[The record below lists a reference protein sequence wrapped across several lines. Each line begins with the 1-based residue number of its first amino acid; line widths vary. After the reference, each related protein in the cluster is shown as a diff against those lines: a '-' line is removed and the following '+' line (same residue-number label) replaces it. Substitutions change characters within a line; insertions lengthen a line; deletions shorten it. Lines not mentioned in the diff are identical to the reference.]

1 MKRFKCNY
9 FFTSWAVGAVTAKFY
24 KSPAGQEATSREGS
38 KEKSPSR
45 VEAVTSNLGQVSLQ
59 KEAVQ
64 PDTKKDDG
72 WDINDDDGWGDVEE
86 KSDSKANDGW
96 DDDEDWGSLEDTKTE
111 SKPPPSSGWDGGA
124 GGLNMGV
131 KSHGAFTDVNTS
143 NEPTPAGWQDWD
155 SKDDARK
162 RREEKRLERQKEIE
176 NKRAAKKGPMKLG
189 GKKMID

>member
-1 MKRFKCNY
+1 M
-9 FFTSWAVGAVTAKFY
+9 
-24 KSPAGQEATSREGS
+24 
-38 KEKSPSR
+38 
-45 VEAVTSNLGQVSLQ
+45 EAVTTNLGQVSLQ

-111 SKPPPSSGWDGGA
+111 SKPPPSSGWDVGA

-131 KSHGAFTDVNTS
+131 KSHGAFTDINTS